1 MNKRNKKGGPGPL
14 TNVEET
20 ILKTFHL
27 AAQPAAQQR
36 SFPTHKR
43 VLSAAALL
51 LCAATLAGCNKDD
64 APKESK
70 PGQALA
76 SVNGEEITVLQLNE
90 ELQRLGVGA
99 QQQGVAGKQV
109 LQALID
115 RELLESEAAKEK
127 LDRDPKVMQAIERAR
142 SLIIAQAY
150 MQKRIGEPV
159 RPTPAEIED
168 YFNKNPQFFANRKQ
182 FAMNELILA
191 ASDLTPEVRAA
202 ADNAK
207 SLEEV
212 AVMLDAKNIKYG
224 RAQVTRSTADLN
236 PQLSGKLLSMPKGQ
250 LFAVKEGERAMLISI
265 AEVRDAPV
273 TLAIAG
279 PQISQYLMNKKQKEL
294 AAAEIQRLR
303 GTAKVAYLNKDYAPN
318 PNAPAGAPAPA
329 AGTPGAVPD
338 PAAGAVAGAA
348 AAPAGPASIAPAPE
362 AGAAADKAALDRGVA
377 GLK

>member
-1 MNKRNKKGGPGPL
+1 M
-14 TNVEET
+14 
-20 ILKTFHL
+20 KTFHL
-27 AAQPAAQQR
+27 AANQT
-36 SFPTHKR
+36 SFPSPR
-43 VLSAAALL
+43 RLLSTAALV
-51 LCAATLAGCNKDD
+51 LCAASLAACSKDE

-99 QQQGVAGKQV
+99 QQQQVAGKQV

-150 MQKRIGEPV
+150 MQKRLGEPV
-159 RPTPAEIED
+159 RPSQTEVED
-168 YFNKNPQFFANRKQ
+168 YFNKNPQFFSNRKQ

-202 ADNAK
+202 ADGAK

-212 AVMLDAKNIKYG
+212 AVFLDARNIKYG

-236 PQLSGKLLSMPKGQ
+236 PQLSAKLLSMQKGQ
-250 LFAVKEGERAMLISI
+250 LFAVKEGDRAMLISI

-279 PQISQYLMNKKQKEL
+279 PQITQYLMNKKNKEL

-303 GTAKVAYLNKDYAPN
+303 GTAKIAYLNKDYAPN
-318 PNAPAGAPAPA
+318 PNTPGAAPGAVPAAPPAPA
-329 AGTPGAVPD
+329 AAD
-338 PAAGAVAGAA
+338 PAAAAVA
-348 AAPAGPASIAPAPE
+348 AAPAGPSSIAPAPAPE
-362 AGAAADKAALDRGVA
+362 AGPADKAALDRGVA

>member
-1 MNKRNKKGGPGPL
+1 M
-14 TNVEET
+14 
-20 ILKTFHL
+20 KTFHL
-27 AAQPAAQQR
+27 AANQT
-36 SFPTHKR
+36 SFPSSR
-43 VLSAAALL
+43 RLLSAAALV
-51 LCAATLAGCNKDD
+51 LCAATLAGCNKDE

-90 ELQRLGVGA
+90 ELQRLGVPA
-99 QQQGVAGKQV
+99 PQQQTAGKQV
-109 LQALID
+109 VQALID

-150 MQKRIGEPV
+150 MQKRLGEPV
-159 RPTPAEIED
+159 RPAPAEIED

-191 ASDLTPEVRAA
+191 ANDLTPEVRAA
-202 ADNAK
+202 ADKAK

-212 AVMLDAKNIKYG
+212 AVLLDARNIKYG

-236 PQLSGKLLSMPKGQ
+236 PQLSAKLLSMEKGQ
-250 LFAVKEGERAMLISI
+250 LFAVKEGDRAMLISI

-279 PQISQYLMNKKQKEL
+279 PQIGQYLMNKKQKEA

-303 GTAKVAYLNKDYAPN
+303 GTAKIAYLNKDYAPS
-318 PNAPAGAPAPA
+318 PNAPANAAPAGAP
-329 AGTPGAVPD
+329 PGAAD
-338 PAAGAVAGAA
+338 PAATAVAGAEPA
-348 AAPAGPASIAPAPE
+348 MAPAGQGSVAPA
-362 AGAAADKAALDRGVA
+362 ADNGAPADKAALDRGVA

>member
-1 MNKRNKKGGPGPL
+1 M
-14 TNVEET
+14 
-20 ILKTFHL
+20 KTFQL
-27 AAQPAAQQR
+27 AANPS
-36 SFPTHKR
+36 SFPR
-43 VLSAAALL
+43 PRRLLSAAALV
-51 LCAATLAGCNKDD
+51 LCAASLAACSKDE
-64 APKESK
+64 ATKESK

-99 QQQGVAGKQV
+99 QQQQTAGKQV

-115 RELLESEAAKEK
+115 RELLESEAVKEK

-150 MQKRIGEPV
+150 MQKRIGEPQ
-159 RPTPAEIED
+159 RPSQAEVED
-168 YFNKNPQFFANRKQ
+168 YFNKNPQFFSNRKQ
-182 FAMNELILA
+182 FFMNELIIA

-202 ADNAK
+202 ADSAK

-212 AVMLDAKNIKYG
+212 AVFLDARNIKYG

-236 PQLSGKLLSMPKGQ
+236 QQLSAKLLSMPKGQ
-250 LFAVKEGERAMLISI
+250 LFAVKEGDRAMLISI

-273 TLAIAG
+273 TLAIAA
-279 PQISQYLMNKKQKEL
+279 PQITQYLTNKKNKEL

-303 GTAKVAYLNKDYAPN
+303 GTAKIAYLNKDYQPDPN
-318 PNAPAGAPAPA
+318 APAPA
-329 AGTPGAVPD
+329 AGTPAGTPD
-338 PAAGAVAGAA
+338 AAASAVAGTAG
-348 AAPAGPASIAPAPE
+348 APAGAASVAPPADPGPAT
-362 AGAAADKAALDRGVA
+362 DKAALDRGVA

>member
-1 MNKRNKKGGPGPL
+1 M
-14 TNVEET
+14 
-20 ILKTFHL
+20 KTFHL
-27 AAQPAAQQR
+27 AAKPT
-36 SFPTHKR
+36 SFPSPR
-43 VLSAAALL
+43 RLLSAAALV
-51 LCAATLAGCNKDD
+51 LCATTLAACSKDE

-99 QQQGVAGKQV
+99 QQQQVAGKQV

-150 MQKRIGEPV
+150 MQKRLGEPQ
-159 RPTPAEIED
+159 RPSQAEVED
-168 YFNKNPQFFANRKQ
+168 YFNKNPQFFSNRKQ

-202 ADNAK
+202 ADSAK

-212 AVMLDAKNIKYG
+212 AVFLDARNIKYG

-236 PQLSGKLLSMPKGQ
+236 AQLSAKLLSMQKGQ
-250 LFAVKEGERAMLISI
+250 LFAVKEGDRAMLISI

-273 TLAIAG
+273 TLAVAA
-279 PQISQYLMNKKQKEL
+279 PQITQYLTNKKNKEL

-303 GTAKVAYLNKDYAPN
+303 GTAKIAYLNKEYEPN
-318 PNAPAGAPAPA
+318 PNAPAGGAP
-329 AGTPGAVPD
+329 
-338 PAAGAVAGAA
+338 A
-348 AAPAGPASIAPAPE
+348 AAPAEGEPAGAGEPAATAVATAPAGLSSVAPPPE
-362 AGAAADKAALDRGVA
+362 SGPTTDKSALERGVA